1 MICAEGKAG
10 DMSSPASTS
19 VAVASSSA
27 GPAIFWAGLLCG
39 VLDITAAFV
48 TWAPKGI
55 SPARI
60 LRGIAGGLLGP
71 RASQGGAATAA
82 LGLAI
87 HFLIAF
93 SAAAVFYAIS
103 RRVGFLIEQAVLSGV
118 LYGVAVYLFMY
129 WVVVPLSRLPRRP
142 FSWTPTIIAVV
153 THIVCVGLPIALVVR
168 RFSRTT

>member
-1 MICAEGKAG
+1 
-10 DMSSPASTS
+10 MSSPASTE
-19 VAVASSSA
+19 VAVESSSA
-27 GPAIFWAGLLCG
+27 VPAIFWAGLLCG

-71 RASQGGAATAA
+71 EAFQAGAGVAA

-103 RRVGFLIEQAVLSGV
+103 RRIGFLTEQAVLSGV

-129 WVVVPLSRLPRRP
+129 WVVMPLSRLPRRP
-142 FSWTPTIIAVV
+142 FSWTPTVIAVV
-153 THIVCVGLPIALVVR
+153 THIVCVGLPIALVIR
-168 RFSRTT
+168 RITAKR